1 MEGLRVER
9 ADGIVTVT
17 LDRPERRNAIDGPMF
32 DGLRD
37 EFRAVA
43 ANQGDRVVVL
53 TGAGG
58 AFSSGGDLNPDR
70 PSGEDT
76 LTMMRR
82 IGGAALAL
90 HECPKPV
97 IAAVDG
103 VAVGAGLSLV
113 LGCDLVVASDRARF
127 SLLFVRNGL
136 ALDMGASWLL
146 PRRLGWGRA
155 NELALL
161 GEWSDAAEA
170 ERIGLVN
177 RVVPVEDLA
186 GVVGEWAQRLAG
198 SSPTAVQAIKRS
210 LAKSEWN
217 TMAESLE
224 DEANAQS
231 TCAQSPELRAAI
243 EARRR

>member
-1 MEGLRVER
+1 MDGLRVQR
-9 ADGIVTVT
+9 ADGIVTIT
-17 LDRPERRNAIDGPMF
+17 LDRPAKRNAIDGWMF

-43 ANQGDRVVVL
+43 GNDADRVVVL
-53 TGAGG
+53 TGAGE
-58 AFSSGGDLNPDR
+58 AFSSGGDLDPER

-97 IAAVDG
+97 IASVDG

-113 LGCDLVVASDRARF
+113 LGCDLVIASERARF
-127 SLLFVRNGL
+127 SMLFVRNGL
-136 ALDMGASWLL
+136 ALDMGGSWLL
-146 PRRLGWGRA
+146 PRRLGWSRA

-161 GEWSDAAEA
+161 GEWLDAEGA

-177 RVVPVEDLA
+177 RVVPIGELA
-186 GVVGEWAQRLAG
+186 AATDEWARRLAG
-198 SSPTAVQAIKRS
+198 SSPTAVQAIKGLLGR
-210 LAKSEWN
+210 AEGN